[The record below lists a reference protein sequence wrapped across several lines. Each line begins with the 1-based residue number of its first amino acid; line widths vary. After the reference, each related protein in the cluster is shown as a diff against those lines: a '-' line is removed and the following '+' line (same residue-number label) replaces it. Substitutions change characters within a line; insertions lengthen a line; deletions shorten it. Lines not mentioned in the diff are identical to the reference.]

1 MLKKYALILLL
12 GQCLMFA
19 AWAQPK
25 VPRELQFGAI
35 GGANLSSYTLSPSVT
50 QKQSTG
56 YVAGIGVR
64 YIEEKFFGLQGEL
77 LVARRGMRDRYDSYP
92 QYNFERQLTYVELP
106 LMAHVYFNI
115 GQRNEVA
122 FDIGPKLGYF
132 VADASSGNLDSGFE
146 TNVASAA
153 THGYQ
158 HHTLDVDQKFD
169 YGIQAGLGY
178 EFRFNRQLSLQVQ
191 GRYYFGL
198 GDIFPSTKADTFET
212 SSNQSIQIVMA
223 LWFHHRI
230 RIKTKHIK
238 QQ

>member
-12 GQCLMFA
+12 GQCLMLA

-223 LWFHHRI
+223 L
-230 RIKTKHIK
+230 
-238 QQ
+238 